1 MMALAS
7 RAEQE
12 SASRRARRSRQ
23 ATDRLG
29 RAVVYLMLV
38 GTSVC
43 FLIPLFWLVTSA
55 LKSSD
60 EIFVFPQVWI
70 PHPAEWG
77 NFTRAL
83 TTLPFGRFAL
93 NTFVIAGLTTL
104 GNVFSSA
111 MVAYGF
117 SRFRFPGR
125 RVLFLVMLATL
136 MVPGQILLV
145 PQFILFYKLG
155 WINSFAPLTVPA
167 FFGSAFYIFLIR
179 QFFMGIPAEL
189 TDAAYIDG
197 ANEWAIFLRIYVPL
211 SKPALTAVAVFS
223 FQGAWN
229 DFLAPLIYLN
239 SQKLYTLQLGLS
251 EFQGIFH
258 TQWNLIMAA
267 STVIMLPMVVI
278 FFLAQRYFIQGI
290 LMSGVQG

>member
-7 RAEQE
+7 RA
-12 SASRRARRSRQ
+12 RRKSSSRQ
-23 ATDRLG
+23 ARLSRQAADRLG
-29 RAVVYLMLV
+29 RAVVYLLLV

-55 LKSSD
+55 LKPTD

-77 NFTRAL
+77 NFARAL
-83 TTLPFGRFAL
+83 TTLPFGRFAF
-93 NTFVIAGLTTL
+93 NTLVIAGLTTL
-104 GNVFSSA
+104 GNVFASA

-117 SRFRFPGR
+117 ARFRFPGR

-179 QFFMGIPAEL
+179 QFFMGIPSEL

-197 ANEWAIFLRIYVPL
+197 ANEWAIFVRIYLPL

-290 LMSGVQG
+290 LMTGVQG